1 MTTNMPFA
9 HRLLAAFSAFAITTG
24 LLLGSFAH
32 APQVYSVA
40 GIIA

>member
-1 MTTNMPFA
+1 MTTTSLLA
-9 HRLLAAFSAFAITTG
+9 HRLLAAFGAFAITTG

-32 APQVYSVA
+32 APQVQSVA